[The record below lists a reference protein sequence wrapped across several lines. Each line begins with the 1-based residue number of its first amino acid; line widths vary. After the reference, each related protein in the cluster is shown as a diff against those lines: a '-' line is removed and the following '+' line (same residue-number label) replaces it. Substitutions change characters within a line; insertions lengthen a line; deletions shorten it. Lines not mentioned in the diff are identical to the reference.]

1 MEILYLILF
10 SLPVLIAY
18 LYLNRYIK
26 KKGDTSLKSI
36 TFRIAIWIHGIA
48 LLLTIFSAIL
58 FYKEIIIR
66 WGISWYIV
74 YMTILSGITIYLTV
88 SKKTAHYLWWKL
100 YSGIYYWG
108 VAISIPFWFV
118 IMFFVFFIFH
128 ANPIFKNRQFCIYD
142 TSSGNIHPK
151 YHNNIIYK
159 NKGLFL
165 KELTSFEYDGMVWEI
180 HDVETNDENT
190 IYVHLKEIRTDSLE
204 IAKDSILTTKTDD

>member
-36 TFRIAIWIHGIA
+36 TFRIAIWLHGIA

-88 SKKTAHYLWWKL
+88 SKKTAHYSKIGN
-100 YSGIYYWG
+100 SAFMIQ
-108 VAISIPFWFV
+108 VQETFIPSIIIISF
-118 IMFFVFFIFH
+118 
-128 ANPIFKNRQFCIYD
+128 
-142 TSSGNIHPK
+142 
-151 YHNNIIYK
+151 
-159 NKGLFL
+159 
-165 KELTSFEYDGMVWEI
+165 
-180 HDVETNDENT
+180 
-190 IYVHLKEIRTDSLE
+190 IRT
-204 IAKDSILTTKTDD
+204 KDYS